1 MNKLW
6 RKFLAWLKKHT
17 KPATSSDPQPDPA
30 EPEPLPDQPQQIAC
44 SCDLTKPLCEP
55 DRGSECPKPFGLDIR
70 LLCWSPEEQD
80 RVSIGYPEGSLT
92 LNGKM
97 LTANDFVKNGKAY
110 TFRSHH
116 QRSINAPALTERTVE
131 CKPCHKV
138 VWEARLA

>member
-1 MNKLW
+1 MSKLSSW
-6 RKFLAWLKKHT
+6 WNNLWAKIKSAFTWG
-17 KPATSSDPQPDPA
+17 KPKQEPTIPQA
-30 EPEPLPDQPQQIAC
+30 EPTTDT
-44 SCDLTKPLCEP
+44 TKPLCEP
-55 DRGSECPKPFGLDIR
+55 DRGEECPKPFGLDIR

-80 RVSIGYPEGSLT
+80 RVFIGYPEGSLT